1 MDASGVVVDRATAER
16 RASLIGL
23 PLLEGADT
31 MELEEPLVLE
41 AEPEPVVTE
50 TMAELYVRQG
60 LFDEARDVY
69 ERLLAQR
76 PGDSHLKARLGELRA
91 DAALPRAP
99 VQYDAAKSGGRSAR
113 AMMMAVLAARPGLV
127 GGRADAAV
135 AMDRAVPAA
144 PAADSLPAGGPAP
157 APPEPMDEAFGEE
170 LGDAAFGAPT
180 QPADDEVTLSAIF
193 GEPSLPAVAEEPA
206 RLRPTEPKAAA
217 ARAPGGFSF
226 DEFFGKPT
234 GSAPVAGGRPHR
246 DTLSDDEGEEAFR
259 DWLKGLKG

>member
-1 MDASGVVVDRATAER
+1 
-16 RASLIGL
+16 
-23 PLLEGADT
+23 
-31 MELEEPLVLE
+31 
-41 AEPEPVVTE
+41 
-50 TMAELYVRQG
+50 
-60 LFDEARDVY
+60 
-69 ERLLAQR
+69 
-76 PGDSHLKARLGELRA
+76 
-91 DAALPRAP
+91 
-99 VQYDAAKSGGRSAR
+99 
-113 AMMMAVLAARPGLV
+113 
-127 GGRADAAV
+127 
-135 AMDRAVPAA
+135 
-144 PAADSLPAGGPAP
+144 
-157 APPEPMDEAFGEE
+157 MDEAFGEE